1 MIKLGVKKPYT
12 ILVAVI
18 AVIVIGLVA
27 LSEMQTD
34 LLPDI
39 ETPYLIVITTYP
51 GATPEKVEE
60 NVTKVMES
68 GLGTINGVLNVNS
81 TSAENYSMV
90 MLEFEED
97 TDMDAVMVKVSAAVN
112 QVKGYLPETC
122 GNPNILEISLDMMAS
137 IYTSVSFEGM
147 DIYELS
153 DFVDDTVKPYIE
165 RIDGVASVSEIGL
178 VEQSV
183 ELRLNREKIDDINDR
198 ILDNANDKLKDAKKE
213 IRKAKKE
220 LADARAE
227 IEKQINDLSETRDST
242 AEELSNA
249 SLALNQAIATKAAYE
264 ANLTSLKAGKTA
276 LETELSAYKDAG
288 IQDAYDALNN
298 IFASTKASVEELSAS
313 LGAYS
318 PYDAEKL
325 PSDINDALDNP
336 EKLDYFIEIA
346 KAMTENSSGAGGK
359 AGMGGF
365 GNFGN
370 MADFGDVSAFGDDV
384 NIDDLNAEAL
394 EQLADIVETRIPQ
407 INTEL
412 ANLNIEIQAAEA
424 ACTMLDEQM
433 AGIEGNYTQAEA
445 GKISAASG
453 FGSGDAKLSAALS
466 AVEEGEA
473 QLKEAE
479 KSYKE
484 SVDTVKDNANI
495 DQLLSLDTLS
505 GIIYAQNFSMPAGY
519 IDDEKDNQWML
530 KIGENYENTDD
541 LYEMVLCS
549 IDGFGDVKLSDVADL
564 TLIDNSLD
572 SYARVNNDAGV
583 ILALYK
589 SSTSGTSEVS
599 DAYKKASKELTE
611 KYPGLRIISLVDQG
625 DYIDIIIKS
634 IVVSMVAGA
643 GLAILF
649 LALFLRDVKPTLVVA
664 FSIPFSV
671 ITAIVIM
678 YFSKISINMMSLSG
692 LSLGVGMLVDNSIV
706 VIENIY
712 RLRSKGL
719 TAPQASLHGTKQ
731 VFGAVMASTLTT
743 ISVFFPMVFTGGMVR
758 SLMLPFALTISFA
771 LIASLIV
778 SITVVP
784 TMGSVMLKKD
794 KEQKEGRI
802 FEAVQ
807 NAYGKALAF
816 CIRFKIVPIGIAVG
830 LFAVAVFLIVNM
842 GVVLI
847 PDMNSDEISVTVN
860 IPDTYDR
867 DGAYALADEVCDR
880 VLSVEGVDYVG
891 AMGSSSAQS
900 MLMGLSTGS
909 DFHSYSIYV
918 LPEEGINSVSEINRI
933 MDDIK
938 AKCKDLDCEVDATSN
953 MMGAMSSMLGSGLD
967 IELYGTDTA
976 KLLEVSEDIMEL
988 VSSVEGFEE
997 VSNGQEQSDSQLHL
1011 IVDRDKAMGYGL
1023 TTAGIYQEIS
1033 SRLTTE
1039 KTAVSLTID
1048 DTDMDVLI
1056 VDETDILTK
1065 EKLLDLEF
1073 DVNIMDDKG
1082 GSKSETHKLSEFAR
1096 LETEPGYSTISRVNN
1111 DYNLKVTAVTK
1122 DGYNTTLLSRK
1133 VQTLLDGYDFPDGIY
1148 YTFGGEMENVSE
1160 MITQMAKLMALG
1172 ALLVYLIMVAQFQS
1186 LLSPFIVIF
1195 TVPLAFTGGMFGLVL
1210 CGEQLSIVSLL
1221 GFVMLMGTVVNNGI
1235 VFVDYVN
1242 QLRVSGRERRDALI
1256 LAGKVRMRPI
1266 LMTAFTTILAMMA
1279 MVVGDDLG
1287 AQMSKGMAI
1296 VVSAGLFYATFMTLF
1311 IIPVLYDI
1319 MYKKQI
1325 RVVDVD
1331 DESIAAK
1338 LEGDLI

>member
-18 AVIVIGLVA
+18 AIIVIGIVA
-27 LSEMQTD
+27 LTEMQTD

-39 ETPYLIVITTYP
+39 ETPYLIVVTTYP

-68 GLGTINGVLNVNS
+68 GLGTINGVLNVTS

-122 GNPNILEISLDMMAS
+122 GNPNILEISMDMLAS
-137 IYTSVSFEGM
+137 IYTSISYEGM

-153 DFVDDTVKPYIE
+153 DFVNDTVRPHIE

-183 ELRLNREKIDDINDR
+183 ELRLNREKIDSVNDR
-198 ILDNANDKLKDAKKE
+198 ILDNASDKLKDAKKE

-227 IEKQINDLSETRDST
+227 IEKQINELSETRDST
-242 AEELSNA
+242 AEELSTA

-264 ANLTSLKAGKTA
+264 ANLTSLKAGKMA
-276 LETELSAYKDAG
+276 LETELSAYEDAG
-288 IQDAYDALNN
+288 IQNAYDTLNN
-298 IFASTKASVEELSAS
+298 IFASTKAAVEELSSS

-318 PYDAEKL
+318 PYDADKL
-325 PSDINDALDNP
+325 PADIEDAIDNP
-336 EKLDYFIEIA
+336 DKLDYFIEVA
-346 KAMTENSSGAGGK
+346 KAMTENSSALGK
-359 AGMGGF
+359 
-365 GNFGN
+365 FGN
-370 MADFGDVSAFGDDV
+370 MADFGDLGDLSAYGDDV
-384 NIDDLNAEAL
+384 SIDDLNSDAL
-394 EQLADIVETRIPQ
+394 EQLYDIVNTRIPQ

-412 ANLNIEIQAAEA
+412 ANLDIEIQAAEA
-424 ACTMLDEQM
+424 ACKMLDEQM
-433 AGIEGNYTQAEA
+433 SGIENNYTQAEA

-484 SVDTVKDNANI
+484 SVNTVKENANI

-564 TLIDNSLD
+564 TLIDNAMD
-572 SYARVNNDAGV
+572 SYARVNDDAGV

-599 DAYKKASKELTE
+599 DAYKKVSGELME
-611 KYPGLRIISLVDQG
+611 KYPGLRITTMVDQG

-643 GLAILF
+643 GLAIIF
-649 LALFLRDVKPTLVVA
+649 LAIFLRDAKPTLVVA

-678 YFSKISINMMSLSG
+678 YFSKISVNMMSLSG

-712 RLRSKGL
+712 RLRAKGL
-719 TAPQASLHGTKQ
+719 TAPQASVHGTKQ
-731 VFGAVMASTLTT
+731 VFGAVTASTLTT
-743 ISVFFPMVFTGGMVR
+743 ICVFFPMVFTGGMVR

-771 LIASLIV
+771 LMASLLV

-802 FEAVQ
+802 FKAVQ
-807 NAYGKALAF
+807 NAYGRALAF
-816 CIRFKIVPIGIAVG
+816 CIRFKILPVG
-830 LFAVAVFLIVNM
+830 LAVALFGVAVFLIVNM

-847 PDMNSDEISVTVN
+847 PDMNSDEISVTVTV
-860 IPDTYDR
+860 PDDYDR
-867 DGAYALADEVCDR
+867 EAAYALADEVCDR
-880 VLSVEGVDYVG
+880 ILSVDGVDYVG
-891 AMGSSSAQS
+891 AMGAGSARS
-900 MLMGLSTGS
+900 LLMGMSSGGGYL
-909 DFHSYSIYV
+909 SYSIYV
-918 LPEEGINSVSEINRI
+918 LPVEGVDSVTEINRI

-938 AKCKDLDCEVDATSN
+938 VKCDGLDCEVEASSN
-953 MMGAMSSMLGSGLD
+953 MMGSMSSMLGSGLD

-976 KLLEVSEDIMEL
+976 KLLEVSEDIMDL
-988 VSSVEGFEE
+988 VASVDGFES
-997 VSNGQEQSDSQLHL
+997 VSNGQEESDSQLHL

-1023 TTAGIYQEIS
+1023 TTAGIYQEIA

-1056 VDETDILTK
+1056 VDETNTLTK
-1065 EKLLDLEF
+1065 ENLLDLEF

-1082 GSKSETHKLSEFAR
+1082 GTTAETHKLSEFAH
-1096 LETEPGYSTISRVNN
+1096 LTTEPGYSTISRTNN
-1111 DYNLKVTAVTK
+1111 DYNISVTAVTK
-1122 DGYNTTLLSRK
+1122 EGYNTTLLSRK
-1133 VQTLLDGYDFPDGIY
+1133 VETLLENYKFPEGIEY
-1148 YTFGGEMENVSE
+1148 SFGGEMENVNE
-1160 MITQMAKLMALG
+1160 MLTQMAKLMALG
-1172 ALLVYLIMVAQFQS
+1172 ALLVYLVMVAQFQS

-1195 TVPLAFTGGMFGLVL
+1195 TVPLAFTGGMFGLVAF
-1210 CGEQLSIVSLL
+1210 GEQLSIVSLL

-1242 QLRVSGRERRDALI
+1242 QLRVSGMERREALVS
-1256 LAGKVRMRPI
+1256 AGKVRKRPI

-1279 MVVGDDLG
+1279 MVLGDDLG

-1296 VVSAGLFYATFMTLF
+1296 VVAAGLFYATFMTLF

-1319 MYKKQI
+1319 MYKKEI

-1338 LEGDLI
+1338 LEGDII